1 MIQEAA
7 MVSATTTEDGAPG
20 GLQGAPLAAAS
31 ERERIRALDARYLNP
46 GAGPADPLVWDH
58 ASGSLITDVDGR
70 EYIDLASGT
79 LITNLG
85 HAHPGVTAAVAA
97 AAARSLAFYNS
108 SHRDR
113 AELAARLAALTPGDL
128 ERSAFFSSGSEAV
141 DAAVRLARLHTGRTE
156 IVSFTGAFHGRS
168 YLPLSV
174 SGLGRLRQ
182 GVGLGVPGVIH
193 APYPDRDTVSGDGL
207 QPVRDALASESGGSV
222 AAILAEPYQGAGG
235 VIIPPHGFLP
245 GLRRLADEL
254 GALLIIDEVQ
264 SSYGRTGPMLAIET
278 DGVTPDIVLLGK
290 AMGNGYP
297 VSAMIARSEVCAR
310 VRPEQF
316 SSSHSGNPGGCA
328 AALAVLDAFEHEG
341 VLEAGARL
349 AAVFASRLDSLA
361 ASHPRVVR
369 VRQQGLAIG
378 VEVRADPGG
387 DPGDA
392 GDAGDAARAGDVG
405 ADAAFARRVVAALRE
420 AGIVMNS
427 PIGRSGSVLRVAP
440 ALTMPPEL
448 AGRALDGLEAVL
460 TAG

>member
-7 MVSATTTEDGAPG
+7 MMHATATADGA
-20 GLQGAPLAAAS
+20 AATAVS

-46 GAGPADPLVWDH
+46 GVGPADPLVWDH
-58 ASGSLITDVDGR
+58 ARGSVITDVDGR

-85 HAHPGVTAAVAA
+85 HAHPAVTAAVAA
-97 AAARSLAFYNS
+97 AAARSMAFYNA

-156 IVSFTGAFHGRS
+156 IVSFSGAFHGRS

-193 APYPDRDTVSGDGL
+193 APYPDRDTASGDGV

-235 VIIPPHGFLP
+235 VIIPPSGFLP

-264 SSYGRTGPMLAIET
+264 SSYGRTGPMFAIDT
-278 DGVTPDIVLLGK
+278 AGVVPDILLLGK

-297 VSAMIARSEVCAR
+297 VSAMIARPQACAR

-316 SSSHSGNPGGCA
+316 SSSHSGNPGACA
-328 AALAVLDAFEHEG
+328 AALAVLGAFDREG
-341 VLEAGARL
+341 VLAAGGRL
-349 AAVFASRLDSLA
+349 AQVFACGLAGLA
-361 ASHPRVVR
+361 ARCPRVAR

-387 DPGDA
+387 GPAQA
-392 GDAGDAARAGDVG
+392 GDSG
-405 ADAAFARRVVAALRE
+405 ADAAFARRIVAALRE

-427 PIGRSGSVLRVAP
+427 PIGRSGNVLRLAP

-448 AGRALDGLEAVL
+448 AGQALDGLEAAL
-460 TAG
+460 AAS